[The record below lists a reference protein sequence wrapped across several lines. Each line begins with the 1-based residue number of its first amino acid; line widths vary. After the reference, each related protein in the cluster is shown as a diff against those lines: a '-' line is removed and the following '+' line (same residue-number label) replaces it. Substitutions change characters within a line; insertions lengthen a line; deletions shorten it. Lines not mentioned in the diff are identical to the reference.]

1 MMEINDGAVFTKEDI
16 ENNKILSGF
25 GYFMF
30 FLPLIAGYRSSF
42 SRFHANQS
50 LILLLF
56 YLAGG
61 LIFNFIP
68 KVGWI
73 LTAVYTLLFIVLS
86 VIGFRSSYHG
96 EAKKL
101 PVIGKFNIIKKPI
114 GILNNNY
121 TYFKVVETEEE
132 CI

>member
-1 MMEINDGAVFTKEDI
+1 MMEVNDGAIFTKEDI
-16 ENNKILSGF
+16 EKNKVVSEF

-30 FLPLIAGYRSSF
+30 FLPLIAGYKSPF
-42 SRFHANQS
+42 GRFHANQS

-61 LIFNFIP
+61 LMLNFIP

-73 LTAVYTLLFIVLS
+73 LTAVYTLLFIILS

-101 PVIGKFNIIKKPI
+101 PVIGKLNIIKKPI
-114 GILNNNY
+114 NILNNNY
-121 TYFKVVETEEE
+121 TYLVITEADED